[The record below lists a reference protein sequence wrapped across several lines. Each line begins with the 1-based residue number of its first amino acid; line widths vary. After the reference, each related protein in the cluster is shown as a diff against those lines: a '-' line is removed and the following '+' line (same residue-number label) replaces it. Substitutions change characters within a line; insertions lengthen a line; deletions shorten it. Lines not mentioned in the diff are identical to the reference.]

1 MIVIYWQVKHEMA
14 TTTAAPCVKLVY
26 SDNSKETLLTG
37 DANVSTIMTTIT
49 ARGTKFTE

>member
-1 MIVIYWQVKHEMA
+1 MA
-14 TTTAAPCVKLVY
+14 TVPTAPCVKLVY

-37 DANVSTIMTTIT
+37 DVNVATIMTTIT